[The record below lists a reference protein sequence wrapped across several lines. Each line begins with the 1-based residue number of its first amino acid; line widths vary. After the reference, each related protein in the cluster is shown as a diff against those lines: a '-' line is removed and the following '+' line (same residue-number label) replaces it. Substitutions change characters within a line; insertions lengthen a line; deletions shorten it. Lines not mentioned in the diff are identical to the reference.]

1 MLVRQ
6 FQNGA
11 RALRSEIVSTLKQ
24 SALSIFEIDDIG
36 ATKFLDPDSRD
47 QSQQLRRLRDSNA
60 FLFASSCDLPGVDGI
75 GRYFRSRCIIRVS
88 SSVSFTFIL
97 YTFDDHFIKALRLVL
112 LGPRAIDGSN
122 KTKRSSSRARKFDV
136 PELNSSILAFVA
148 TVVRIFYYPLVDI
161 STILTRY
168 TKLFFLLTDSPTSF
182 SEEDIRFR
190 TFFEKRYTSF
200 DKIRTDTPAIFR
212 ETMKWLNTEVFVQL
226 DDKGQM
232 VDEEQLEFEEA
243 LNREIAKAKATAL
256 HLKRVA
262 MGQSPPSDREPM
274 D

>member
-24 SALSIFEIDDIG
+24 SALSIFEINDIG

-97 YTFDDHFIKALRLVL
+97 YTFDDHFIKALCLVL
-112 LGPRAIDGSN
+112 LSPRAIDGSN

-148 TVVRIFYYPLVDI
+148 TVVHIFYYPLVDI
-161 STILTRY
+161 STILTHY
-168 TKLFFLLTDSPTSF
+168 TKLFFLLTNSPTSF
-182 SEEDIRFR
+182 SEEDIRFC
-190 TFFEKRYTSF
+190 TFFEKCYTSF
-200 DKIRTDTPAIFR
+200 DKIHTDTPAIFR
-212 ETMKWLNTEVFVQL
+212 ETMKWLNTEVFILL